1 MSGQSDRDL
10 PGACALPPL
19 LPATMTYDSQNITA
33 CLRFEYIALSHM
45 NNFWQMQSISCCSSS
60 TFSLSQR
67 TWLTDMTDGL
77 SSKARTNNE
86 HQHWQHW
93 IFDLRRNSVGPL
105 FFRTWCIY
113 NRTACVYFWTAY
125 VTCIFVIILLLLLIH
140 LITFYFSNIG
150 ATCFHQ

>member
-10 PGACALPPL
+10 PGARALPPL
-19 LPATMTYDSQNITA
+19 LPATVTYDSQNITA
-33 CLRFEYIALSHM
+33 CLRFEYIALSHI

-77 SSKARTNNE
+77 SSKARTNSE

-105 FFRTWCIY
+105 FFRTWCMY
-113 NRTACVYFWTAY
+113 NRTACLLDCVRYMHFCDNIIIIINTFNY
-125 VTCIFVIILLLLLIH
+125 ILL
-140 LITFYFSNIG
+140 F
-150 ATCFHQ
+150 